1 MATSRTTLIALALA
15 AAVML
20 AGCSDTDSTSNTAS
34 ASPAPTPE
42 AAVAWA
48 NAVCT
53 ASIDLRTTVQEAS
66 AALGSGASG
75 SPTTLEQTQAE
86 VRDHADAVQQSA
98 ASLARTLS
106 GVPVGSDPQLAVLN
120 ELETAS
126 RAAQA
131 GIERLRAAAAQV
143 ADAKTTEEL
152 TAAMAT
158 LKSTLTA
165 TADGV
170 RSYLASL
177 HSTVG
182 VGEQAVQE
190 SFGAAP
196 ACKEFTAAASASA
209 TASP

>member
-1 MATSRTTLIALALA
+1 MAMSRTALIALTLA
-15 AAVML
+15 AAVAL
-20 AGCSDTDSTSNTAS
+20 TGCSDNDPASTAGSAS
-34 ASPAPTPE
+34 AAPTPE

-53 ASIDLRTTVQEAS
+53 ASADLRTSVQEAG
-66 AALGSGASG
+66 AALEPGASASAG
-75 SPTTLEQTQAE
+75 TLEQTQAA

-131 GIERLRAAAAQV
+131 GVERLRAAAAQV

-152 TAAMAT
+152 KAALT
-158 LKSTLTA
+158 NLKSTLTA

-170 RSYLASL
+170 AAYLASL
-177 HSTVG
+177 SGTVG
-182 VGEQAVQE
+182 VGEQAVKD

-196 ACKEFTAAASASA
+196 ACREFTASA

>member
-1 MATSRTTLIALALA
+1 MAMTRTTRIAVTLA
-15 AAVML
+15 AAVIL
-20 AGCSDTDSTSNTAS
+20 TGCGDAEPASNSGSSS
-34 ASPAPTPE
+34 AAPTPG

-53 ASIDLRTTVQEAS
+53 ASSDLQASVQEAG
-66 AALGSGASG
+66 AALEDASVSAG
-75 SPTTLEQTQAE
+75 TVEQTQAE
-86 VRDHADAVQQSA
+86 VRDQADAVQQSA

-131 GIERLRAAAAQV
+131 GIEQLRTAAAQV
-143 ADAKTTEEL
+143 ADAKTAEEL
-152 TAAMAT
+152 STALAT

-165 TADGV
+165 TANGV
-170 RSYLASL
+170 RAYLTSL
-177 HSTVG
+177 RSTVG
-182 VGEQAVQE
+182 VGEQAVKE
-190 SFGAAP
+190 SFGSAP
-196 ACKEFTAAASASA
+196 ACREFTASA